1 MDNKRVQ
8 RNISWIENHLRIP
21 EGRFVGRQV
30 KLTNHQREWMQQIYG
45 TPTRT
50 FILSMPRKN
59 AKTAFSAFLVLLHL
73 CGPEASPNS
82 QLYSSAMSRDQ
93 AAVLFGLAAKMVRM
107 SPTLTSF
114 VTIRDTNKELL
125 CPELG
130 TLYRALSADAST
142 KMGLSPKMV
151 IHDELGSF
159 RGPRSDL
166 YSALETASAAHDDPL
181 SIIISTQAATD
192 ADLLSIL
199 IDDALTGV
207 DAKTKIVLY
216 SAPMDSDPFAEQ
228 TLRDC
233 NPHFSEFMNRDEI
246 MKQSADAKRMPSQE
260 AAYRNLLLNQ
270 RINVTSPFVSPEVW
284 KANGG
289 PVEEFDKDT
298 KLYAGLDLSMRTD
311 LTALVVIGKQNG
323 KWHIRPHVFTPSIGL
338 EERARRD
345 RTAYDVWAKQGLL
358 ITTPGASVDYEF
370 VAEYMARLFDGKN
383 LVNIGFDRW
392 HMDSLKKEF
401 SRIGVEFP
409 LEEVG
414 QGYASFSP
422 GLAALE
428 AELLNERIC
437 HGMHPLLVMAAANS
451 TVTMNPAGD
460 RKLDKSKATG
470 RIDPM
475 VALCMAFKIAD
486 TQEVEAPKFQFYVF

>member
-1 MDNKRVQ
+1 MTRSE
-8 RNISWIENHLRIP
+8 RNIAWIQKYIRVP
-21 EGRFVGRQV
+21 EGKHVGQPLV
-30 KLTNHQREWMQQIYG
+30 LTETQKEWIREIYD

-50 FILSMPRKN
+50 YILSIPRKN
-59 AKTAFSAFLVLLHL
+59 AKTATAAVLMLLHL
-73 CGPEASPNS
+73 VGPEAKRNS
-82 QLYSSAMSRDQ
+82 QLYSAAQSRDQ
-93 AAVLFGLAAKMVRM
+93 AAVLFGLASKMVRM
-107 SPTLTSF
+107 SNDLSS
-114 VTIRDTNKELL
+114 VITIRDTAKELV
-125 CPELG
+125 CPDLG
-130 TLYRALSADAST
+130 TIYKALSSDAGT
-142 KMGLSPKMV
+142 KMGLSPIFV
-151 IHDELGSF
+151 VTDELGQQK
-159 RGPRSDL
+159 GPRSEL
-166 YSALETASAAHDDPL
+166 YEALETASAAHENPL

-192 ADLLSIL
+192 SDLLSIL
-199 IDDALTGV
+199 IDDALTG
-207 DAKTKIVLY
+207 
-216 SAPMDSDPFAEQ
+216 SDPMIKVRLHTADPELDPFDEETIRSA
-228 TLRDC
+228 
-233 NPHFSEFMNRDEI
+233 NPHFDVFMNRDEV
-246 MKQSADAKRMPSQE
+246 MRQAGNAKRMPSQE
-260 AAYRNLLLNQ
+260 AAYRNLILNQ
-270 RINVTSPFVSPEVW
+270 RISVSNPFVSPEVW

-289 PVEEFDKDT
+289 PVEEFEKDT

-323 KWHIRPHVFTPSIGL
+323 KWHISPHVFTPSIGL
-338 EERARRD
+338 EDRARRD

-422 GLAALE
+422 GLSALE

-475 VALCMAFKIAD
+475 VALAMAFKIAD
-486 TQEVEAPKFQFYVF
+486 TQEVEAPKYQFLVF